1 MAIKVRANFRI
12 VACMSSA
19 TMHAS
24 PERTRSDAAVAA
36 RENWVIWAGL
46 FALGIGFG
54 VLVASHGFA
63 WWIAPLI
70 SATVFAGSAE
80 FILVGMLAVGMP
92 LAAIATTTFVVN
104 SRHLFYGL
112 SFPLHRVNGRIA
124 KAYSVFALCDEAYA
138 LMTAQDPKTL
148 RSRRILWTQAGLHA
162 SWALGALAGGV
173 LGATLI
179 GGVKGL
185 GFVLTALFVVLT
197 MDAYRSRPDTRTM
210 LLAVGCAAVAVL
222 VAPKMMLLV
231 AMSLFGLTLVARHVI
246 HRRSRRAR

>member
-1 MAIKVRANFRI
+1 M
-12 VACMSSA
+12 SA
-19 TMHAS
+19 TTMDAS
-24 PERTRSDAAVAA
+24 PERVPSDLAVAA

-80 FILVGMLAVGMP
+80 FILVGMLAVGTP

-112 SFPLHRVNGRIA
+112 SFPLHRVNGRFA

-138 LMTAQDPKTL
+138 LMTAKAPETL

-162 SWALGALAGGV
+162 SWTLGALAGGV
-173 LGATLI
+173 MGATLLSA
-179 GGVKGL
+179 VKGL
-185 GFVLTALFVVLT
+185 GFVLTALFVVLA
-197 MDAYRSRPDTRTM
+197 MDAYRSHPDRRTM
-210 LLAVGCAAVAVL
+210 LLAAGCAGVAVL
-222 VAPKMMLLV
+222 AAPKTMLLA
-231 AMSLFGLTLVARHVI
+231 AMSLFGLALVARHAI
-246 HRRSRRAR
+246 NRRSRHAR

>member
-1 MAIKVRANFRI
+1 MPSTTKNA
-12 VACMSSA
+12 SS
-19 TMHAS
+19 
-24 PERTRSDAAVAA
+24 ERTRSDLAIAA

-70 SATVFAGSAE
+70 SATMFAGSAE
-80 FILVGMLAVGMP
+80 FILVGMLAVGAP

-112 SFPLHRVNGRIA
+112 SFPLHRVNGRLA

-138 LMTAQDPKTL
+138 LMTAKDPETL

-162 SWALGALAGGV
+162 SWAVGALAGGV
-173 LGATLI
+173 VGGTLLS
-179 GGVKGL
+179 GVKGL
-185 GFVLTALFVVLT
+185 GFVLTALFVVLM
-197 MDAYRSRPDTRTM
+197 MDAYRSRPDMRTM
-210 LLAVGCAAVAVL
+210 LLAVGCAVVAVL
-222 VAPKMMLLV
+222 LAPKTMLLA
-231 AMSLFGLTLVARHVI
+231 AMSLLGLTLVARHAI
-246 HRRSRRAR
+246 DRRPCHAR